1 MKNRKRLLFIS
12 IGVLFICAGIYIFRT
27 TPLAKNNWSR
37 LRQQSTQITERFR
50 AGKKTHLPSKKE
62 MESED
67 AWEIWIEEQ
76 VEAGI
81 QGFQREFAKK
91 VPGAQ
96 PPSALTLER
105 MRDDLRAHLRE
116 GLPKFKKESDT
127 PPDITRTPG
136 KLRDLP
142 LPRYE
147 GPQTTEAILAE
158 FAEQYNRVLETPE
171 TAEKYPQAEWIQ
183 MLLDRGIAI
192 EDYGDFVHYQFPRH
206 DLTRLENEPAAWASG
221 NFGIPPTDDWE
232 TYKDAYIE
240 RSLWEN
246 QLVRGAMKADP
257 EVTGGIFVGK
267 NQEIFHPTKS
277 NQLYVKK
284 KGTGA
289 TFYGD
294 SLTETQE
301 FKLLFKGIPPEH
313 YEVVYL
319 GEDGNILTGPP
330 PVITREEMLNAINEL
345 SDEERANRD
354 FSQQEAADFYM
365 DTFTE
370 TVPLPDTRNIPKA
383 PPDAARD
390 VQKQVKQAR
399 QETEKVLEHLT
410 KSDADIQAEL
420 EKQFL
425 PELPAEEDFEKALR
439 QRFSPERFNRARATL
454 NQYGPEEGLRRLKES
469 DPEMATHVERLIQK
483 RPESEK

>member
-1 MKNRKRLLFIS
+1 MKNRKRLILIPIIALFI
-12 IGVLFICAGIYIFRT
+12 FAGIYIFRT

-37 LRQQSTQITERFR
+37 LRQQSTQTTERFS

-67 AWEIWIEEQ
+67 PWEIWIEEQ

-81 QGFQREFAKK
+81 QGFLKESKRKY
-91 VPGAQ
+91 PSDQ
-96 PPSALTLER
+96 PPDEMTLEMIR
-105 MRDDLRAHLRE
+105 SDLRAHLRSE
-116 GLPKFKKESDT
+116 LPNFKKESDT
-127 PPDITRTPG
+127 PPELTLTH
-136 KLRDLP
+136 KVKTLP

-147 GPQTTEAILAE
+147 GLQTTEAILAE

-192 EDYGDFVHYQFPRH
+192 EDYGDFVRYQFPRH

-232 TYKDAYIE
+232 TYKNAYIE
-240 RSLWEN
+240 RKLWEN

-257 EVTGGIFVGK
+257 ESTGGIFVGK
-267 NQEIFHPTKS
+267 NQKIFHPTKS
-277 NQLYVKK
+277 NRIYVKK

-289 TFYGD
+289 TFYGG
-294 SLTETQE
+294 SLTELQE

-313 YEVVYL
+313 YEVVYI

-345 SDEERANRD
+345 SDEERGNRD

-390 VQKQVKQAR
+390 VQKQFKQAR

-420 EKQFL
+420 EKQIL

-469 DPEMATHVERLIQK
+469 DPEIATHVERLIQK